1 MCYLIT
7 DNQNYV
13 QVCNDKACVTTDAM
27 KATTWASRE
36 KATNYAITLPAL
48 LQRYEWHVE
57 SAKAAI
63 MSYNVNA
70 TAVDDF
76 AKELA
81 HMVSRFEVK
90 LSLLQKQLSIMDL
103 ERSDI
108 EHFIEFNEFDEAK
121 AMELCTQ
128 LNENARQRR
137 QIKNEIA
144 EIECLFA
151 HGINSKNVNQLE
163 DRLDS
168 LHNRQYSA
176 RVLPD
181 MFEN

>member
-7 DNQNYV
+7 DDKNYI
-13 QVCNDKACVTTDAM
+13 QVSNDKACVTTDAM
-27 KATTWASRE
+27 KATTWTSRA
-36 KATNYAITLPAL
+36 KANNYAITLPTL
-48 LQRYEWHVE
+48 LQKYDWHVE
-57 SAKAAI
+57 SAKDVI

-70 TAVDDF
+70 VAVDDLV
-76 AKELA
+76 KELSD
-81 HMVSRFEVK
+81 MVSRFEVK

-108 EHFIEFNEFDEAK
+108 EHFIEFNEFDESM
-121 AMELCTQ
+121 AMDLCTQ

-137 QIKNEIA
+137 KIKNKIA

-151 HGINSKNVNQLE
+151 HGVNAKSLSQLA
-163 DRLDS
+163 DRLES

-176 RVLPD
+176 RVLSD
-181 MFEN
+181 MFEK